1 MKRSIATKDLAS
13 VIEGSLLRNLNILVE
28 QNSVARL
35 NSLGESRTVLDAMDV
50 REMLKACA
58 ANLAMVLN
66 ES

>member
-1 MKRSIATKDLAS
+1 MNEKEIQET
-13 VIEGSLLRNLNILVE
+13 IEASLLLNLNILVE

-35 NSLGESRTVLDAMDV
+35 NSIGEIRTVIDAMDV

-58 ANLAMVLN
+58 ANLAQVLN